1 MDLDLKQIKYRCISQ
16 YYCFCGNY
24 VWNVFYFLYVI
35 FQIFYMI
42 ILLSNY
48 IRIKIFKELIDYRNV
63 VDMEE
68 IDLYSN
74 GRGIMDYLYDKSSF
88 R

>member
-1 MDLDLKQIKYRCISQ
+1 
-16 YYCFCGNY
+16 
-24 VWNVFYFLYVI
+24 
-35 FQIFYMI
+35 MI

-88 R
+88 L